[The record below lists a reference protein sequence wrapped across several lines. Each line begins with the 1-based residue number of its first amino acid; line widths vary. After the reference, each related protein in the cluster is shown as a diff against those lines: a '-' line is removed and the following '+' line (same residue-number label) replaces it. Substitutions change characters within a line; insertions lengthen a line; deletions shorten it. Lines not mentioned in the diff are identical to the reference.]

1 MANGEDFVFLR
12 DLDLRNA
19 FLGYHEMQIFNILA

>member
-19 FLGYHEMQIFNILA
+19 FLGYHEMQIFILA